1 MNNVKPLYDGYTTYL
16 TAAVLFANVP
26 EKDDLRVRRK
36 SYLVLQGLLHF
47 PIWKRE
53 EKTLGTRLPKIKP
66 TQWLIIN
73 ITLRCSIHYSAPL
86 TFLRDFLLDY

>member
-36 SYLVLQGLLHF
+36 SYLVPRVFFIFQYGNEKRRPWGRGYQKSSLLS
-47 PIWKRE
+47 
-53 EKTLGTRLPKIKP
+53 G
-66 TQWLIIN
+66 
-73 ITLRCSIHYSAPL
+73 
-86 TFLRDFLLDY
+86 